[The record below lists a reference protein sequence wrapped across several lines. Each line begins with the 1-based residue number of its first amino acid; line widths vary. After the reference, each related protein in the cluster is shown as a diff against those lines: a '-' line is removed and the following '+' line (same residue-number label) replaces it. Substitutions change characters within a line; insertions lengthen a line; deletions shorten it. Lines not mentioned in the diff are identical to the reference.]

1 MKRAVALA
9 LSLSIAAAP
18 AAASC
23 YEEAAATYAPY
34 NADLL
39 RAIEQVESGGNP
51 DAVARNQNGSEDVC
65 SMQINSQHMPFLKR
79 FGITRSAL
87 LADHCLCVKVG
98 AFFLAT
104 EVSNAGWSWKAVGQY
119 NTGPAGSA
127 SRKETYARKVFD
139 TYQRIVSERGLSATA
154 PRAVTTAEM
163 RQATVPSRSD
173 P

>member
-51 DAVARNQNGSEDVC
+51 VAVARNQNGSEDVC
-65 SMQINSQHMPFLKR
+65 SMQINSQHMPFLKQ

-127 SRKETYARKVFD
+127 SRKETYARKVYD
-139 TYQRIVSERGLSATA
+139 AYHRIVAASGTSAPA
-154 PRAVTTAEM
+154 PETMETVGM